1 MAWLHKTVTNGIT
14 RKGNAVLKSAKVDFT
29 NVEINWFEKK
39 QLKKATKTASDK
51 KRLKGVRGLQGGLRG
66 EIRNPPWPPAKTYTK
81 LTLL

>member
-1 MAWLHKTVTNGIT
+1 MEWHHKTVANGIT
-14 RKGNAVLKSAKVDFT
+14 LSGNAVLKSAKADFT

-39 QLKKATKTASDK
+39 QLKKATLTASDK

-66 EIRNPPWPPAKTYTK
+66 EIRNPPWPPAKTNTN